1 MTLANPVQREIF
13 TRLAWSASA
22 SVVQCSVLV
31 VTGAAVSAEA
41 DKPSGSSSWAG
52 AKRQRRHETSE
63 EMQRS

>member
-1 MTLANPVQREIF
+1 MTLAQPVQRERL
-13 TRLAWSASA
+13 TRFARSPSA

-41 DKPSGSSSWAG
+41 DKPAGSSSWAG

-63 EMQRS
+63 ETQRS